1 MSFRRVTVLAVV
13 LSCLHLEN
21 VGNDAVN
28 GDITYQTCE
37 EELLCDAG
45 VHEPQGWE
53 TSQDTGQ
60 PAKTNPAIPAELS
73 LSPLFCSRC
82 FESSLAFRITVLR
95 RKSDFSLD
103 IKCASLTE

>member
-1 MSFRRVTVLAVV
+1 MSFCRVTVLAVV

-28 GDITYQTCE
+28 GDITYQTSE
-37 EELLCDAG
+37 EQLLCDAG

-73 LSPLFCSRC
+73 LSPLFC
-82 FESSLAFRITVLR
+82 FESSLAFCITILR
-95 RKSDFSLD
+95 RKKLFQFVP
-103 IKCASLTE
+103 

>member
-28 GDITYQTCE
+28 GDITYQTSE

-73 LSPLFCSRC
+73 LSPLSCSRC
-82 FESSLAFRITVLR
+82 FQSSLAFCITEKKKVFQFVL
-95 RKSDFSLD
+95 
-103 IKCASLTE
+103 